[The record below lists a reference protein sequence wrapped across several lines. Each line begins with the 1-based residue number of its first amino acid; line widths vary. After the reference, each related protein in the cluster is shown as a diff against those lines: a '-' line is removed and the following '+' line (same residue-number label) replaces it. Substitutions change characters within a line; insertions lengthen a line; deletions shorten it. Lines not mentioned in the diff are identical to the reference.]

1 MNSVEIDIFRFFDPQ
16 EVEALAK
23 ESGLVERRSPVN
35 GLRFLLTFTT
45 GLLNTPDGTLAQL
58 AAFLGATCGAAVSAQ
73 AVDERINETAKRFL
87 KECLRRALKLSAT
100 MPLRA
105 GAALEA
111 FKHVFVIDSTTF
123 ELHPALAP
131 HFKGSGGGASPAA
144 LRIQFAFD
152 YRSGFM
158 HVEIGDVRLSD
169 APTLAKL
176 IEAQTLP
183 LDGVCLFLSDLG
195 YFKIKTFAAI
205 RRELH
210 QHFLSK
216 LQFGVKLT
224 TADDAELDL
233 QSLLKKA
240 PDQFELSVKLGD
252 TPCRLVG
259 QRLPDAVV
267 NARIRKANQ
276 AAEGK
281 QRQISD
287 LYRLFLHYALF
298 VTSLPSE
305 YGMPQLFALYRI
317 RWQVEL
323 VFKVWKS
330 ILAIHRIRSAK
341 EPRMLCEVYGKLIV
355 AVLAVCLCSAAS
367 AFLAAATLSLHKVAR
382 HLRGIATNWA
392 LTILSGGVKHADFLK
407 NLARTL
413 ARFCKK
419 TRHKRKPTI
428 DDILRQAFPKPSPL
442 ATSPAIQPLA

>member
-16 EVEALAK
+16 EIEVLAK
-23 ESGLVERRSPVN
+23 ESGFVERRSPVN

-73 AVDERINETAKRFL
+73 AVDERIDETAKRFL
-87 KECLRRALKLSAT
+87 KGCLRRALELAAAL
-100 MPLRA
+100 PLRG
-105 GAALEA
+105 GAALA
-111 FKHVFVIDSTTF
+111 SFDHVFVIDSTTF
-123 ELHPALAP
+123 ELRPALAP

-158 HVEIGDVRLSD
+158 HVEIGDVRLAD

-176 IEAQTLP
+176 LTAQTLP

-195 YFKIKTFAAI
+195 YFKITTFAEI
-205 RRELH
+205 RHEPH
-210 QHFLSK
+210 HHFLSK

-240 PDQFELSVKLGD
+240 PDQFELPVKLGA

-276 AAEGK
+276 ASEG
-281 QRQISD
+281 QRRQISD

-298 VTSLPSE
+298 VTSLPRE

-341 EPRMLCEVYGKLIV
+341 EPRVLCEVYGKLIV
-355 AVLAVCLCSAAS
+355 AALAVCLCSAAA
-367 AFLAAATLSLHKVAR
+367 AFLDTVPLSLHKVAR

-392 LTILSGGVKHADFLK
+392 LTILAGGLQHAAFLK

-419 TRHKRKPTI
+419 SRHKRKPTI
-428 DDILRQAFPKPSPL
+428 DDILRHAFAKPFPF
-442 ATSPAIQPLA
+442 ATSSAFNP